1 MKSIEKLQNAIW
13 HLRGSIHGKE
23 NESVVSYVTSL
34 LNEFIIDNESE
45 PKTAKGNLWNCVY
58 NEKDKAIRP
67 NLTGIFHDAEHE
79 MAVACDTRML
89 VATKADYNPE
99 FAGKIVDKYGNEIKG
114 QYPKWMSVIPN
125 YEEGKRKTVTIDE
138 GLCKKA
144 IKHAKA
150 FRKAEGYKG
159 KMGNAV
165 LRCENDTWLNAEY
178 LLKAKGFCSELWVDD
193 PSRAAYYK
201 DDEKIVLIMPVYM
214 GTDNDKEREAIKTAS
229 AVLIECG
236 AHPLF

>member
-1 MKSIEKLQNAIW
+1 MKSIEKLQRVINAIRDV
-13 HLRGSIHGKE
+13 RGQE
-23 NESVVSYVTSL
+23 NEATVKFACNL
-34 LNEFIIDNESE
+34 INEFLIDNEKE
-45 PKTAKGNLWNCVY
+45 PKTAKGNLWDCVY

-79 MAVACDTRML
+79 MAVATDAHML

-114 QYPKWMSVIPN
+114 QYPKWMSVVPN
-125 YEEGKRKTVTIDE
+125 YKEDKRKTVTIDE
-138 GLCKKA
+138 GLCKKT

-178 LLKAKGFCSELWVDD
+178 LLKAKGFCPELWVDD

-201 DDEKIVLIMPVYM
+201 DDEKIVLMMPVYI
-214 GTDNDKEREAIKTAS
+214 DKEREAIKTAS

-236 AHPLF
+236 VHPLF